1 MSTPQQVL
9 ANRANAEKST
19 GPRTPAGKQRSA
31 QNSTAHGL
39 TASSIE
45 ALSEANQAE
54 FAALAAKLR
63 QQLRPHG
70 PAEEEIFAAYAWNTF
85 QADRAR
91 AFEAHAS
98 AAYEAA
104 LLDDSPTQDTLL
116 RRLDTLSKYRTR
128 LERAASRSF
137 RDLGLL
143 QADRLA
149 ANETNALL
157 KQSGANEPISP
168 ALPTSRLLNK
178 PKRSNPFSLAQDHIL
193 GLGAPSSSMKTG
205 IASHEKRKR
214 GSSQSPFYNS
224 IG

>member
-1 MSTPQQVL
+1 MSTPQQAPSKQTL
-9 ANRANAEKST
+9 ANQANAQLST
-19 GPRTPAGKQRSA
+19 GPRTPQGKQASA

-39 TASSIE
+39 TATSID
-45 ALSEANQAE
+45 ALAEANQAE
-54 FAALAAKLR
+54 FAALASKLR

-70 PAEEEIFAAYAWNTF
+70 PAEEELFAAYAWSTF
-85 QADRAR
+85 QAERAR

-98 AAYEAA
+98 AAYEEA
-104 LLDDSPTQDTLL
+104 LLGDSPTQDSPNQDTLL
-116 RRLDTLSKYRTR
+116 RRLDILSKYRTR

-157 KQSGANEPISP
+157 RDAGTNEPISP
-168 ALPTSRLLNK
+168 AIPSSRLLYK

-193 GLGAPSSSMKTG
+193 GLGLARMNEPTAG
-205 IASHEKRKR
+205 EPQRK
-214 GSSQSPFYNS
+214 
-224 IG
+224 

>member
-1 MSTPQQVL
+1 MSTPQQAPSKQTL
-9 ANRANAEKST
+9 ANQANAQLST
-19 GPRTPAGKQRSA
+19 GPRTPQGKQKSA

-39 TASSIE
+39 TASSID

-70 PAEEEIFAAYAWNTF
+70 PAEEELFAAYAWNTF

-91 AFEAHAS
+91 AFEAHSS
-98 AAYEAA
+98 AAYEEA
-104 LLDDSPTQDTLL
+104 LLADSPHQDQLL

-128 LERAASRSF
+128 LERAAARSF
-137 RDLGLL
+137 RDLGAL

-157 KQSGANEPISP
+157 RDAGSNEPISP
-168 ALPTSRLLNK
+168 AIPSSHLLNK
-178 PKRSNPFSLAQDHIL
+178 PKRSNPFSLAQDLIL
-193 GLGAPSSSMKTG
+193 GLARNPCSS
-205 IASHEKRKR
+205 
-214 GSSQSPFYNS
+214 
-224 IG
+224 

>member
-1 MSTPQQVL
+1 TS
-9 ANRANAEKST
+9 
-19 GPRTPAGKQRSA
+19 
-31 QNSTAHGL
+31 HGL
-39 TASSIE
+39 TATTPDSL
-45 ALSEANQAE
+45 AEANQAE
-54 FAALAAKLR
+54 FLALAARLR
-63 QQLRPHG
+63 AQLKPHG

-98 AAYEAA
+98 AAYEEA
-104 LLDDSPTQDTLL
+104 LLDDSPNQDTLL

-157 KQSGANEPISP
+157 KDIGQNEPISP
-168 ALPTSRLLNK
+168 AIPTAKLRTKGRVPNAY
-178 PKRSNPFSLAQDHIL
+178 SLAQDHIL
-193 GLGAPSSSMKTG
+193 GLAGQHALAGKQE
-205 IASHEKRKR
+205 AC
-214 GSSQSPFYNS
+214 
-224 IG
+224 